1 MKLAIMIIF
10 GLSLQSL
17 TIAYPMALLS
27 HLTGLIVFTHAEW
40 LSFDQDL
47 FTGICMFLM
56 IFIPARLLVS
66 AFRKLSKTS
75 LARFLL
81 KSLHI

>member
-1 MKLAIMIIF
+1 MKLIISIIF
-10 GLSLQSL
+10 GLGLNGL
-17 TIAYPMALLS
+17 VFCYPMAIFT

-56 IFIPARLLVS
+56 IFVPARLLVS

-75 LARFLL
+75 LARLLL